1 MDTMT
6 CAVYIMTNRHHSVLY
21 VGVTSD
27 IGERVMQHK
36 DGVHPSAFTSRYNV
50 CRLLYYELTNDI
62 QTAICREKQIKGW
75 KRSKKIAL
83 IESENPE
90 WKDLA
95 KDWDWHWSL

>member
-27 IGERVMQHK
+27 IGERVMQHRK
-36 DGVHPSAFTSRYNV
+36 GVHPSAFTNRYNV
-50 CRLLYYELTNDI
+50 CHLLYYELTNDI
-62 QTAICREKQIKGW
+62 QAAICREKQIKGW

-83 IESENPE
+83 VESENPE

-95 KDWDWHWSL
+95 SDWDWRWSL